1 MSASPS
7 LSRRDWRKIVPGV
20 IVSVLSLVVIFYLV
34 DLRRL
39 LDALRLADFRY
50 ILLLLVITLLWIVVR
65 SIVWRTLLQE
75 RAPLGMVFLT
85 LNQGYLLNN
94 VLPLRLGEV
103 ARALLLSRK
112 AHLGFLQVFSTVLI
126 ERAWT

>member
-1 MSASPS
+1 MSASPT

-20 IVSVLSLVVIFYLV
+20 IISALSLVVILYLV

-50 ILLLLVITLLWIVVR
+50 IFLLLVITLIWIVVR

-94 VLPLRLGEV
+94 VLPLRLGKW
-103 ARALLLSRK
+103 RGRSC
-112 AHLGFLQVFSTVLI
+112 
-126 ERAWT
+126 